1 MSNPKKPIS
10 DEEGFKLYGDAW
22 LDPLFRQE
30 ITGIPF
36 DIDAHMN
43 DGELKYGGEDKLGK
57 DAQRIWWKRNIEGQG
72 HPGEKD
78 YLESINKKGGKE
90 R

>member
-1 MSNPKKPIS
+1 MNKNPKKPIS
-10 DEEGFKLYGDAW
+10 DEEGFKIYGDRW

-43 DGELKYGGEDKLGK
+43 DGELKYSGEDKLGQ
-57 DAQRIWWKRNIEGQG
+57 DAKKVWWKRNIEGQG
-72 HPGEKD
+72 HPEENN
-78 YLESINKKGGKE
+78 YLNSIGKRGKE